1 MAKERM
7 VNTKFWDDTYISKL
21 TKEEKLAFIYLLTN
35 PLTNIAGVY
44 EIQDRRIIFDTG
56 LTDIELTAIK
66 KKFDRD
72 NKIIFENGWVAIV
85 NFIRHQKA
93 NPKVYKGI
101 LLALEGVPTTLIDRL
116 SIDYDRLS
124 HFNSTAYLNST
135 TNSNL
140 NAQKSA
146 GGKKEVKPKKVV
158 KKEEDNLPSWLD
170 RKKWAEWIAYRKAR
184 RLTITEATI
193 TRQIAQ
199 LEKFKDQHVAMIE
212 QSIKNGWQ
220 GIFELKGGVVTK
232 PSNVLNKTSDEIAS
246 KLERKANQNK

>member
-1 MAKERM
+1 M

-56 LTDIELTAIK
+56 LTDIELSAIK

-124 HFNSTAYLNST
+124 HFNS
-135 TNSNL
+135 NSNL
-140 NAQKSA
+140 NSNSNP
-146 GGKKEVKPKKVV
+146 KENEQSSLIAETIHLFEVINPAIKRMYVSFP
-158 KKEEDNLPSWLD
+158 D
-170 RKKWAEWIAYRKAR
+170 RKS
-184 RLTITEATI
+184 
-193 TRQIAQ
+193 
-199 LEKFKDQHVAMIE
+199 HV
-212 QSIKNGWQ
+212 
-220 GIFELKGGVVTK
+220 
-232 PSNVLNKTSDEIAS
+232 
-246 KLERKANQNK
+246 